1 MEMQIKT
8 TRYHLI
14 LTRAVM
20 IKMVVS
26 VGKVMKTP
34 IHCWWGCKVVQP
46 VLGKSLAIIQR
57 AKHKVIILS
66 SNSTNLDIPK
76 RRKTCATQKPVHKC
90 SQYCCVPLQPHRL
103 QPTRLLCP
111 CNFPSKNAGGCCHFL
126 LQGNLPE
133 PKIEPMS
140 LVSPALV
147 GRFFTTGPPGK
158 PMFIEHYSC

>member
-1 MEMQIKT
+1 MQIKT

-66 SNSTNLDIPK
+66 SNSTNLEGK
-76 RRKTCATQKPVHKC
+76 ESNLKEGKPVPHKNLYTNVHSIAVCLCNPIDC
-90 SQYCCVPLQPHRL
+90 S
-103 QPTRLLCP
+103 
-111 CNFPSKNAGGCCHFL
+111 
-126 LQGNLPE
+126 
-133 PKIEPMS
+133 
-140 LVSPALV
+140 
-147 GRFFTTGPPGK
+147 PPGFSVHAIF
-158 PMFIEHYSC
+158 PARMLEVVATSSSRGIFLSQRLNPCLRCLQHW